1 MKIRLTV
8 LFALAAVISMPI
20 AADEVAIGFTAAEVR
35 IMSDHF
41 AGTEPKGKGRKKA
54 KGLPPGIAKNLARGK
69 PLPPGIAKQTL
80 PTALLQKLPPVRD
93 GYERV
98 IVAGKIVL
106 VEVAT
111 QVIRDVLYDI
121 VLD

>member
-1 MKIRLTV
+1 MKIPMIV
-8 LFALAAVISMPI
+8 LLSILAALATPVAADDAVVSFSAEEIRVIS
-20 AADEVAIGFTAAEVR
+20 E
-35 IMSDHF
+35 HY
-41 AGTEPKGKGRKKA
+41 AGTNSKGKGRKNG

-80 PTALLQKLPPVRD
+80 PAALIRELPPVRD

-106 VEVAT
+106 VEIAT

-121 VLD
+121 IV